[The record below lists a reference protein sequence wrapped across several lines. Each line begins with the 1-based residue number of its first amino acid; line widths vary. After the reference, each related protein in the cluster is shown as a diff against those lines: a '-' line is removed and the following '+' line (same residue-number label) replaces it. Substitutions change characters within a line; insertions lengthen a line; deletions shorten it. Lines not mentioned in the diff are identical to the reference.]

1 MGRWIQNFIKQRTN
15 QVLVDGKMSSI
26 FFLKSGI
33 PQGSVLG
40 PFLFLAFISDI
51 GEDLEG
57 EAFVYVDDTKTVR
70 MVETEDDV
78 ENHQNDINKLDSWG
92 KSNNMEY
99 NASKFVVIRY
109 GKTSILKRKLN
120 TLVVT
125 WMSSLKRRSLQ
136 KTWV

>member
-1 MGRWIQNFIKQRTN
+1 
-15 QVLVDGKMSSI
+15 
-26 FFLKSGI
+26 
-33 PQGSVLG
+33 
-40 PFLFLAFISDI
+40 
-51 GEDLEG
+51 
-57 EAFVYVDDTKTVR
+57 
-70 MVETEDDV
+70 MVEIEDDV
-78 ENHQNDINKLDSWG
+78 ENHQKDINKLDTWG

>member
-1 MGRWIQNFIKQRTN
+1 
-15 QVLVDGKMSSI
+15 MSSI

-78 ENHQNDINKLDSWG
+78 ENHQKDINKLDSWG

-99 NASKFVVIRY
+99 NAPTFFVIRY
-109 GKTSILKRKLN
+109 GKTSILKRKLC

-125 WMSSLKRRSLQ
+125 WMKSLKRRSLQ
-136 KTWV
+136 KT